1 MGNLIKLASINESFN
16 NTQENLMPQKKA
28 MERTKAEKNE
38 SFSDIYEIRQL
49 SIDFNKASLES
60 KKESIAYIR
69 QQMQD
74 IMQDIRLSGTYI
86 ITDMPFERQVQA
98 RQLIES

>member
-28 MERTKAEKNE
+28 MERTKAEINE